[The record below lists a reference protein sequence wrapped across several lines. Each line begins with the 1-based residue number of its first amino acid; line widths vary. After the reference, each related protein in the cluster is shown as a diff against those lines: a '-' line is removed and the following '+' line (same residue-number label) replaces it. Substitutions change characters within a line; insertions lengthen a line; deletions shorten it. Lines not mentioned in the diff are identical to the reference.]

1 MGIETGIYE
10 QLINRLVAG
19 KLNSLD
25 TEVFHIA
32 ETVLDK
38 QEASRYLSLY
48 LAETIRFVLNEVK
61 DKDRPLRQIEL
72 SNKII
77 NLLASEFENLEL
89 SGNIIESE
97 GRIFVRYSGN

>member
-1 MGIETGIYE
+1 M
-10 QLINRLVAG
+10 LITRLVAG

-32 ETVLDK
+32 ETFMDK
-38 QEASRYLSLY
+38 QEASRYHSLY
-48 LAETIRFVLNEVK
+48 LAETIRFVLNEVR

-77 NLLASEFENLEL
+77 TVVASEFENLGL
-89 SGNIIESE
+89 SGLLSS
-97 GRIFVRYSGN
+97 RRA